1 VTIQR
6 VFMYFYM
13 MINIGS
19 LASIATS
26 EAEINIG
33 YWAAYFIP
41 TALYLMVPAVMFA
54 GRNMYISYPPRG
66 SVHLEAYRVLR
77 EVYSGVWSINP
88 VKTWRRL
95 RDPKKWDKARPS
107 VVGGGDIERTGKI
120 FEGADLS
127 AFIPTWDDT
136 FVDEMRR
143 TWNAVKVFVFFPL
156 FWVPYNQMQ
165 NNIVSQAGTMSTHGV
180 PNDILINIDP
190 IAIIVFIPVIDQ
202 FIYPSLRRLGWNVR
216 PIQRITLGFLFAAL
230 AMTYTAVVQHYIY
243 KTSPCGRYAGSEAC
257 ASRPSPLN
265 VWLQTPSYVLIAI
278 SEIFASITGL
288 EYAYTKAPLRMKS
301 LVLAAYLLTTAISN
315 AISEALVP
323 VAMDPY
329 LVWNYAGSGIAAFI
343 AGVVFYLVFRHL
355 DDEEEAANE
364 IGRRGRDE

>member
-1 VTIQR
+1 
-6 VFMYFYM
+6 M
-13 MINIGS
+13 
-19 LASIATS
+19 
-26 EAEINIG
+26 
-33 YWAAYFIP
+33 
-41 TALYLMVPAVMFA
+41 
-54 GRNMYISYPPRG
+54 
-66 SVHLEAYRVLR
+66 
-77 EVYSGVWSINP
+77 
-88 VKTWRRL
+88 KTWRRL